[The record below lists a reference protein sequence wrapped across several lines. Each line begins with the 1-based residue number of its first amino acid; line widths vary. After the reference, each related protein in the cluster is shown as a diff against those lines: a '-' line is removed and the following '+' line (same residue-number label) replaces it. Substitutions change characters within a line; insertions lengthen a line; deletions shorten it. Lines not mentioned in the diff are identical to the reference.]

1 MEGTSAPP
9 KPTFQLTLRQLD
21 DRRSS
26 MDVVCRERRREQPG
40 HELAH
45 LVGLEVLACFDG
57 GAAGVRRREL
67 LQPIRQPARS
77 ATSSPKQRAASKR
90 GCGFGAVC
98 TTTARPEN
106 GSTS

>member
-1 MEGTSAPP
+1 
-9 KPTFQLTLRQLD
+9 
-21 DRRSS
+21 

-57 GAAGVRRREL
+57 GAAGVRRREP
-67 LQPIRQPARS
+67 LQPIGEPAESPAREIGDEL
-77 ATSSPKQRAASKR
+77 PKQRAASKR

>member
-1 MEGTSAPP
+1 V
-9 KPTFQLTLRQLD
+9 R
-21 DRRSS
+21 
-26 MDVVCRERRREQPG
+26 RERGRQEPG

-45 LVGLEVLACFDG
+45 LVGLEPLAGLDG
-57 GAAGVRRREL
+57 GAAGVRRGEA
-67 LQPIRQPARS
+67 LQPVGERAEPPASEIGDQLAEAAR
-77 ATSSPKQRAASKR
+77 ASKR